1 MIENKETDASMAIV
15 SYAAAAFMRPRR
27 RPGFNRSMPVNY
39 STLAPALVAAVIL
52 SACAP
57 NQPPPL
63 GSTPV
68 ASSGDRIISGPAPV
82 PSAGSRPESPP
93 DYTQV
98 GRDPV
103 PNFPDTGGLESPDQ
117 RPYGSY

>member
-1 MIENKETDASMAIV
+1 
-15 SYAAAAFMRPRR
+15 
-27 RPGFNRSMPVNY
+27 VNF

-63 GSTPV
+63 ASTPV
-68 ASSGDRIISGPAPV
+68 ASAAGDRIISGPAPV
-82 PSAGSRPESPP
+82 PSAGSLP
-93 DYTQV
+93 DSGPNYMQV

-103 PNFPDTGGLESPDQ
+103 PNFPDSGALGSPDEA
-117 RPYGSY
+117 PYGSY

>member
-1 MIENKETDASMAIV
+1 MN
-15 SYAAAAFMRPRR
+15 F
-27 RPGFNRSMPVNY
+27 
-39 STLAPALVAAVIL
+39 STLAPALAAAIVL

-82 PSAGSRPESPP
+82 PDAGSRRDGGP
-93 DYTQV
+93 DYMQV

-103 PNFPDTGGLESPDQ
+103 PNFPDAGGLDSPDD

>member
-1 MIENKETDASMAIV
+1 MNLKIVASALT
-15 SYAAAAFMRPRR
+15 AAA
-27 RPGFNRSMPVNY
+27 
-39 STLAPALVAAVIL
+39 LL

-63 GSTPV
+63 ASTPV

-82 PSAGSRPESPP
+82 PSAGSMSSPAP
-93 DYTQV
+93 DYTMV

-103 PNFPDTGGLESPDQ
+103 PNFPETGEFASPDD